1 MTFSILLV
9 LLSLAWQEEVPFKP
23 SDEFQLE
30 LEYTFK
36 QKPGI
41 DHQVFDFEESAS
53 DKAKKQSPG
62 GPLPYLIINFKTIK
76 LNGEEVRVKCVN
88 NLGHLVVSKKVE
100 VGTSFKMDLGY
111 TDDIKDRVT
120 AHEYNI
126 FYLSPKK
133 KELSRV
139 HLFIYEDG
147 TFLVNDEIRGKF

>member
-1 MTFSILLV
+1 MAFSILFV
-9 LLSLAWQEEVPFKP
+9 FLSFALQEEVPYKP
-23 SDEFQLE
+23 NDEFQLE

-41 DHQVFDFEESAS
+41 DHPVFDFTESTA
-53 DKAKKQSPG
+53 DNAKKQSPG
-62 GPLPYLIINFKTIK
+62 GPLPYLIINFKTLK
-76 LNGEEVRVKCVN
+76 LAGEEARVRCVN
-88 NLGHLVVSKKVE
+88 NLGSLVVTKKAE
-100 VGTSFKMDLGY
+100 VGSSFKIDLGY

-126 FYLSPKK
+126 FFLSSKK